1 MKDRFIPVIN
11 EAKKKLIKCFGLDP
25 NLEIGRLIDL
35 EGENGQITERKF
47 FKIKET
53 KNNEEAP

>member
-53 KNNEEAP
+53 KNNE